1 MKQILH
7 YFLKKVNLYKT
18 LFMQKNQFDIKKIM
32 VSINFKIMGNIIKKM
47 ENLIFIIQKIKQD
60 KIIQKNRKL
69 EILLNK

>member
-47 ENLIFIIQKIKQD
+47 ENLIFIIQKIKQY

-69 EILLNK
+69 EILHNK